1 MQILYFF
8 ESIRNPVFD
17 AFFSLIT
24 KLGEE
29 TAFMAIAIII
39 FWCVSKSQGYF
50 LLLIGFIG
58 TAINQFLKMI
68 FRVPRPWVKDPNF
81 TVVEGAKEAATG
93 YSFPSGHTQSS
104 VGLFGGIARANKYKP
119 ARITAIALCVL
130 VPVSRMYL
138 GVHTFQDVIISTIIG
153 LALVFVGYPLF
164 KKAEEKPLIM
174 YILMG
179 VFALVAVALLAFVTV
194 CKFPSEVYLAEN
206 VHNLESALKNAY
218 TLLGCAVGVFVVYF
232 VESKYIKFSTK
243 AVWWAQILKV
253 VLGLGLV
260 ILVKEVLRTPL
271 DMLFNGHLIARAIR
285 YFFVVIVA
293 GIVWPLIFKNVLKKI
308 GDKK

>member
-179 VFALVAVALLAFVTV
+179 VFALIAVALLVFVTAY
-194 CKFPSEVYLAEN
+194 KFPGDVYLAEN

>member
-68 FRVPRPWVKDPNF
+68 FRIPRPWIKDPNF

-119 ARITAIALCVL
+119 ARITAIVLCVL

-138 GVHTFQDVIISTIIG
+138 GVHTFQDVIVSTVIG

-179 VFALVAVALLAFVTV
+179 VFALIAVALLVFVTV

-260 ILVKEVLRTPL
+260 ILVKEVLRAPL